1 MFRTFGPK
9 LQLNCQEYIVKIG
22 QGRSEEARCDLD
34 AREAPRARRVV
45 WVPFRIHKGG
55 ANHMVALT
63 KLVEQSCRF
72 PRH

>member
-9 LQLNCQEYIVKIG
+9 LQLNFQEYIVKIG
-22 QGRSEEARCDLD
+22 QGRSEEARRDLD
-34 AREAPRARRVV
+34 AHEAPRARRVV
-45 WVPFRIHKGG
+45 WVG